1 MLTIMGE
8 KGIIHEIEVPTV
20 GTGEFWDVCSIDMR
34 HLQVQEVNRLMP
46 SEPAFDILVETDE
59 TADDRMVASNCTKF
73 ASASTY
79 SKEHLDLD
87 RKDNAPLRTSV
98 ALLHDFHNYNGVR

>member
-73 ASASTY
+73 GSASTY
-79 SKEHLDLD
+79 IKEHLDLD
-87 RKDNAPLRTSV
+87 RKHNAPLRTSV